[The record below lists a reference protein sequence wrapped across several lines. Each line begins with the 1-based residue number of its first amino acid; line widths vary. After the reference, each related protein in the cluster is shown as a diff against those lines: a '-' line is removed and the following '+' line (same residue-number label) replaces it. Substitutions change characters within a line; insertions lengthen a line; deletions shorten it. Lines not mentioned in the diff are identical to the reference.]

1 VGPHMGDNLLFV
13 LAEKDEVDDLF
24 RVVKVRVLQNQGG
37 KK

>member
-1 VGPHMGDNLLFV
+1 MGDNLLFV